1 MKVKITNLKF
11 KCIIG
16 ILPKER
22 VKKQIIIINTSFKY
36 DFKNDIFIN
45 YAELYSDIL
54 SIMIENKFK
63 LIEDELKYLKT
74 FLCKKYE
81 IKKLRIEIIKPTIL
95 DNCNV
100 SVSI

>member
-36 DFKNDIFIN
+36 DFKNGIFIN
-45 YAELYSDIL
+45 YAEVSADIM

-63 LIEDELKYLKT
+63 LIEDALKYLKT
-74 FLCKKYE
+74 YLCKKYE
-81 IKKLRIEIIKPTIL
+81 IKKLKIEIIKPTIL
-95 DNCNV
+95 HNCNV
-100 SVSI
+100 SVSM

>member
-36 DFKNDIFIN
+36 GFKNDIFIN
-45 YAELYSDIL
+45 YAEVSSDIL

-63 LIEDELKYLKT
+63 LIEDALKYLKT
-74 FLCKKYE
+74 FF
-81 IKKLRIEIIKPTIL
+81 RR
-95 DNCNV
+95 V
-100 SVSI
+100 F